1 MDEQYLSPNQMSEG
15 YEPEPVQNFAIG
27 GIALP
32 GQRAFLRG
40 SDKNYLDQR
49 AKELEAYEAQRQ
61 AYNSALTKYQEEV
74 YNPYSSQY
82 DAYAK
87 AVEDWNAG
95 PRTEDYA
102 GPAEPTLKAFDMK
115 APELAFKEAD
125 VKEYQKA
132 AGQRAQRDAASRAVA
147 IDVASNP
154 DKFNFGSMS
163 VAGRFMAEGG
173 PVESDDNDEMFEGIA
188 QELGDNT
195 RMSREQ
201 IMEAVDRVA
210 AAGRGGD
217 ELLAYLSP
225 ESVELLKQM
234 GGSGTT
240 NPDTGLP
247 EFFFRRLRQALNR
260 IFGRSN
266 AAPAPAPA
274 PAPAAAPIPIAER
287 VSAPVMG
294 TPAPAPA
301 APSVTAK
308 DQLDAIKAVDKSN
321 ETYNQPGG
329 PGYALNKP
337 ATPQLSDAI
346 AQLKGNDKQGAEDT
360 MRAIVGLP
368 PLKRMAPAPMPE
380 KPQLSDAIARLKGND
395 KQGAEDI
402 MRAIV
407 GLPPIN
413 RTGAKPP
420 GPGLVAPGPS
430 PIAPPPSSVV
440 KPNFGFTRDPNEI
453 GTSALVK
460 WRNTKTGET
469 YTAPDGATRPPS
481 SDWVRDDGDVI
492 PQPSKPSPVTP
503 PPSAVTPPL
512 PDIPI
517 GRTPTPMPIFGQPP
531 AAPKGPAVDP
541 KNYFG
546 IAPPSP
552 SQGISP
558 GTRAIGSP
566 DMPLEPGK
574 ITMGAIGANKN
585 LSPTILGGQE
595 NAGFITD
602 RLGNR
607 IYAPASPLLFAEGG
621 LADVNAY
628 NMSDSEEEQ
637 INTDPMGSAQ
647 KMMADLMGSKKAS
660 PNEVSV
666 KRVAKSSGGAK
677 SGKEMTMGIES
688 LMSAKALVPELK
700 GEDSA
705 RSQMEA
711 LALAYKL
718 KAREAENTARGL
730 MRNTMG
736 APTLEKPALTKN
748 SLVKKRFA
756 KGGEAKKSE
765 EAPAQP
771 EVTGVSKLVDFI
783 AQRLPAG
790 SFPTAGKVFLES
802 VQGNKGPITE
812 SSFSKDELEVLKKLA
827 KGQKGVVRYEDYQ
840 ALVEDM
846 RKEGKSAD
854 ATSSFFSLGSP
865 VGNVR
870 NTLGGFTYSVDPSG
884 NMRVTDT
891 YDFNPRDK
899 SATQEARTGDYG
911 AFGPFG
917 LMREYAGEKIPPGY
931 GRQVDINLGPAVKR
945 AEGSPKEGEVS
956 QEELDAASRPAFV
969 TPKSGI
975 GRRQGPISRALNS
988 GEAYVNMAKGVT
1000 ELPYDIAGAPVDI
1013 ATMALR
1019 PLGYGV
1025 DKPVMGSDWIKEKMT
1040 AAKVRPEPPKD
1051 ATDKGF
1057 YTAGQLLSNLTNPA
1071 GVTRSGVRAVQRAGE
1086 AASDAAKDFQ
1096 QYNRQLAAPGASY
1109 AVRPVGSTVLTGR
1122 VGLDKDVS
1130 EIEKVLRRGV
1140 DNARSVAGQN
1150 ASQEDQI
1157 KEFWE
1162 KKARNYFTRQFGTPD
1177 DPVAA
1182 AIAKNQIKGSVLD
1195 ELFPDYMIA
1204 QIGAGK
1210 TRVNEQGQS
1219 RFFPKYPRAMEDFT
1233 KRYDRDTGLKGNL
1246 ITSDPAALEPGYNF
1260 LSAQGRSM
1268 SVTAA
1273 EREADKM
1280 IAQGVRPELINTLVG
1295 TVARSITDPSKI
1307 ASADGTGS
1315 SKALLAAFEEA
1326 SAYNKMTPE
1335 QQLAWANDEFGKGR
1349 MMHGLDYEDVGKNL
1363 LADNVRTAIE
1373 KGEPVYDVGYMGS
1386 TLKSLFNAENINT
1399 YLSSLPPRE
1408 LNNIRFEDAVRG
1420 GVKVGENQFRI
1431 DNLIRRIQSGKPI
1444 PDKVF
1449 SDGVSSP
1456 LLQFDKDSGLGG
1468 FAWKRIEK
1476 REATV
1481 PEGAY
1486 VGHSVGGYELGGATY
1501 TSEKREGFNSGL
1513 YQIYTLRDA
1522 RNRPVNTVEVKMEQS
1537 GPVVTQIKGNG
1548 RATGNTAPEKYD
1560 GAVLRFLQTY
1570 LKPVKIKEDDR
1581 YLTPLLTSYKD
1592 QLNNAPAP

>member
-1109 AVRPVGSTVLTGR
+1109 AVRPVGSTPPLG
-1122 VGLDKDVS
+1122 
-1130 EIEKVLRRGV
+1130 EE
-1140 DNARSVAGQN
+1140 
-1150 ASQEDQI
+1150 
-1157 KEFWE
+1157 
-1162 KKARNYFTRQFGTPD
+1162 
-1177 DPVAA
+1177 
-1182 AIAKNQIKGSVLD
+1182 
-1195 ELFPDYMIA
+1195 
-1204 QIGAGK
+1204 
-1210 TRVNEQGQS
+1210 
-1219 RFFPKYPRAMEDFT
+1219 
-1233 KRYDRDTGLKGNL
+1233 
-1246 ITSDPAALEPGYNF
+1246 
-1260 LSAQGRSM
+1260 SAQLLYAPVWHPRRSCC
-1268 SVTAA
+1268 
-1273 EREADKM
+1273 
-1280 IAQGVRPELINTLVG
+1280 
-1295 TVARSITDPSKI
+1295 
-1307 ASADGTGS
+1307 S
-1315 SKALLAAFEEA
+1315 SDCQK
-1326 SAYNKMTPE
+1326 
-1335 QQLAWANDEFGKGR
+1335 
-1349 MMHGLDYEDVGKNL
+1349 
-1363 LADNVRTAIE
+1363 
-1373 KGEPVYDVGYMGS
+1373 
-1386 TLKSLFNAENINT
+1386 
-1399 YLSSLPPRE
+1399 
-1408 LNNIRFEDAVRG
+1408 
-1420 GVKVGENQFRI
+1420 
-1431 DNLIRRIQSGKPI
+1431 
-1444 PDKVF
+1444 PDKRF
-1449 SDGVSSP
+1449 GVGRAV
-1456 LLQFDKDSGLGG
+1456 SGLHDCSDWG
-1468 FAWKRIEK
+1468 WE
-1476 REATV
+1476 
-1481 PEGAY
+1481 
-1486 VGHSVGGYELGGATY
+1486 
-1501 TSEKREGFNSGL
+1501 NS
-1513 YQIYTLRDA
+1513 R
-1522 RNRPVNTVEVKMEQS
+1522 K
-1537 GPVVTQIKGNG
+1537 
-1548 RATGNTAPEKYD
+1548 
-1560 GAVLRFLQTY
+1560 
-1570 LKPVKIKEDDR
+1570 
-1581 YLTPLLTSYKD
+1581 
-1592 QLNNAPAP
+1592 

>member
-132 AGQRAQRDAASRAVA
+132 AGQRAQRDASSRAVA

-225 ESVELLKQM
+225 ESVALLKQM

-247 EFFFRRLRQALNR
+247 EFFLRGLRRALNR
-260 IFGRSN
+260 ILGRSD

-274 PAPAAAPIPIAER
+274 PAPAAAPIPIAEK

-329 PGYALNKP
+329 PGAALNKP
-337 ATPQLSDAI
+337 KAPELSDAI
-346 AQLKGNDKQGAEDT
+346 AKLKAGDKQSAEDI
-360 MRAIVGLP
+360 MRQIVGLP
-368 PLKRMAPAPMPE
+368 PLNRTPSGTVTPAPAPAPRAGDDVVDMQVVVYGPDG
-380 KPQLSDAIARLKGND
+380 KMYSSPRAAREAGVTNYTSS
-395 KQGAEDI
+395 
-402 MRAIV
+402 
-407 GLPPIN
+407 PP
-413 RTGAKPP
+413 TA
-420 GPGLVAPGPS
+420 
-430 PIAPPPSSVV
+430 
-440 KPNFGFTRDPNEI
+440 
-453 GTSALVK
+453 
-460 WRNTKTGET
+460 
-469 YTAPDGATRPPS
+469 TAPA
-481 SDWVRDDGDVI
+481 
-492 PQPSKPSPVTP
+492 QPN
-503 PPSAVTPPL
+503 
-512 PDIPI
+512 IPI
-517 GRTPTPMPIFGQPP
+517 GRTPTPMPTFGAPTPP
-531 AAPKGPAVDP
+531 PPGGPATNP
-541 KNYFG
+541 GNFFSM
-546 IAPPSP
+546 APPSP
-552 SQGISP
+552 NQGISP

-566 DMPLEPGK
+566 DMPLTAGK
-574 ITMGAIGANKN
+574 VTLGAIGANKN
-585 LSPTILGGQE
+585 LSPTMLGGQE

-718 KAREAENTARGL
+718 KAQEASNKARGL

-736 APTLEKPALTKN
+736 SPTLEKPALTKN
-748 SLVKKRFA
+748 SLVKKRFE
-756 KGGEAKKSE
+756 KGGEVKKSDAKKAE
-765 EAPAQP
+765 EPGFFSRLFKGSNDDFIKSIKNKAEQNEDYRAMLEYLKSRDAVPD
-771 EVTGVSKLVDFI
+771 VRTGNLPYGIDAVFSSMKLPFVGGVGRGDIKLNRDLAGLTELDWKKDIGPSTLAHEMAHAADRQFEQQAGEQTGIFSKGNNFTDAYGKLVGSGGMREGRRRRDLALKYHPEWAAANRDYRSTPYEI
-783 AQRLPAG
+783 AAHGVGKYAG
-790 SFPTAGKVFLES
+790 PTTADDA
-802 VQGNKGPITE
+802 PPHI
-812 SSFSKDELEVLKKLA
+812 
-827 KGQKGVVRYEDYQ
+827 
-840 ALVEDM
+840 
-846 RKEGKSAD
+846 D
-854 ATSSFFSLGSP
+854 ATAATEFQILLDLAR
-865 VGNVR
+865 R
-870 NTLGGFTYSVDPSG
+870 NS
-884 NMRVTDT
+884 
-891 YDFNPRDK
+891 K
-899 SATQEARTGDYG
+899 
-911 AFGPFG
+911 
-917 LMREYAGEKIPPGY
+917 
-931 GRQVDINLGPAVKR
+931 PAVKR

-1057 YTAGQLLSNLTNPA
+1057 YTAGQMLSNLTNPA
-1071 GVTRSGVRAVQRAGE
+1071 GVTRSGVMAAQRAGQ
-1086 AASDAAKDFQ
+1086 AASDVAKDFQ
-1096 QYNRQLAAPGASY
+1096 QYNRQLAVPGASY
-1109 AVRPVGSTVLTGR
+1109 VSRAPGGYFPTSRANEGGVLSSLDKALDPVLKDIKAVEDPAKREALSMMFNQKAKDFFTKQAGSIQDPLRADILSGAMKFDDMSPMGDVFPRTLQKSVAQGDLQALRLLEKKYDEMLGIKSVVPRRTGTQEVAYVPESQIMGNMQNNLDKIPDAQLLAYAGKKPGPGPTGVADAATQVRKKLQANPTLFATVLEPRIARTLFPETQYATDTDMAR
-1122 VGLDKDVS
+1122 YPGLYGTTAVEAMVVNPALQPQTYS
-1130 EIEKVLRRGV
+1130 EKV
-1140 DNARSVAGQN
+1140 A
-1150 ASQEDQI
+1150 
-1157 KEFWE
+1157 
-1162 KKARNYFTRQFGTPD
+1162 
-1177 DPVAA
+1177 
-1182 AIAKNQIKGSVLD
+1182 
-1195 ELFPDYMIA
+1195 
-1204 QIGAGK
+1204 
-1210 TRVNEQGQS
+1210 
-1219 RFFPKYPRAMEDFT
+1219 
-1233 KRYDRDTGLKGNL
+1233 
-1246 ITSDPAALEPGYNF
+1246 PGYF
-1260 LSAQGRSM
+1260 LPDM
-1268 SVTAA
+1268 
-1273 EREADKM
+1273 DK
-1280 IAQGVRPELINTLVG
+1280 
-1295 TVARSITDPSKI
+1295 
-1307 ASADGTGS
+1307 
-1315 SKALLAAFEEA
+1315 
-1326 SAYNKMTPE
+1326 
-1335 QQLAWANDEFGKGR
+1335 
-1349 MMHGLDYEDVGKNL
+1349 
-1363 LADNVRTAIE
+1363 AIE
-1373 KGEPVYDVGYMGS
+1373 KGQPILDINSERIKLLGMDSKKMLSEALQMP
-1386 TLKSLFNAENINT
+1386 AE
-1399 YLSSLPPRE
+1399 E
-1408 LNNIRFEDAVRG
+1408 LNQMGFADFLKKAYASTQQTNLFEAALPKVKRMIEDGKVPPADVMTHGIKDFLPTAGDFRW
-1420 GVKVGENQFRI
+1420 VKVA
-1431 DNLIRRIQSGKPI
+1431 KP
-1444 PDKVF
+1444 
-1449 SDGVSSP
+1449 DGVRAIAA
-1456 LLQFDKDSGLGG
+1456 GMNN
-1468 FAWKRIEK
+1468 
-1476 REATV
+1476 
-1481 PEGAY
+1481 
-1486 VGHSVGGYELGGATY
+1486 SVGSYANSTTY
-1501 TSEKREGFNSGL
+1501 GSLNKGRAALDNGEAEIYSL
-1513 YQIYTLRDA
+1513 YDK
-1522 RNRPVNTVEVKMEQS
+1522 NNVPHVTVEYLTAKSAVPDDKKNTIAQL
-1537 GPVVTQIKGNG
+1537 TGNG
-1548 RATGNTAPEKYD
+1548 PLTANASPENYAPQIVD
-1560 GAVLRFLQTY
+1560 L
-1570 LKPVKIKEDDR
+1570 
-1581 YLTPLLTSYKD
+1581 
-1592 QLNNAPAP
+1592 LNNLRPSSVPSGIKRLLEKTGQKAALSEEVMAPLYFGIPIEALRARDDDLLRQLGAQ